1 MEAVRKRIL
10 QEDILN
16 GASNSMV
23 NVITELSKY
32 AMVLFLALYT
42 LVGFQLVQK
51 AEDEKRASLWQQN
64 VLFFAMH
71 GMGNLILYLNTENEK
86 VIYFYGA
93 QLILFLAFLILHHL
107 IYPKSDRLL
116 NHNLLMLL
124 SVGFLMLTRLSF
136 DKAQRQFEVAM
147 LAAGITLLIPWIIR
161 KAGKLRNLYWIYG
174 AAGFGLLTAVL
185 IAGKLSFGAKLA
197 ITIHGISF
205 QPSEFVK
212 ILFVFFVAGMFHEAR
227 DFRRVVITTC
237 AAAAHVLVLVLSK
250 DLGGA
255 LIFFVVYLVMLYVA
269 TKQPLYFLAGLL
281 AGSGAAWIAWKL
293 FSHVQTRVLAW
304 SDPFSVIEN
313 EGYQITQSLFA
324 IGTGSWFGLGLGHGM
339 PYKIPVVEEDFIFAA
354 IAEELGI
361 LFAIFLIFVYMC
373 CFYMILN
380 IAMCLKDSYYKLVAV
395 GLGTLVIFQVFLS
408 VGGVIKFI
416 PSTGVTLPFISYGGS
431 SLLSMFVIWAIIQGM
446 YLKRSDEVA
455 ENDREKAGKEEKEEK
470 TRKKSKQ
477 PGVQ

>member
-1 MEAVRKRIL
+1 
-10 QEDILN
+10 
-16 GASNSMV
+16 MV

-32 AMVLFLALYT
+32 AMILFLALYT
-42 LVGFQLVQK
+42 LTGFQLVRK
-51 AEDEKRASLWQQN
+51 PEEERRAALWQQN
-64 VLFFAMH
+64 FLFFSMH
-71 GMGNLILYLNTENEK
+71 LMGNLILYLNTENEK
-86 VIYFYGA
+86 IVYFYGA
-93 QLILFLAFLILHHL
+93 QLVLFLVFLILHHL

-124 SVGFLMLTRLSF
+124 SIGLLMLSRLSF
-136 DKAQRQFEVAM
+136 DKASRQFEVAV
-147 LAAGITLLIPWIIR
+147 LAAGITFLIPWIIR

-197 ITIHGISF
+197 ITVHGITF

-212 ILFVFFVAGMFHEAR
+212 ILFVFFVAGMLHEAQ
-227 DFRRVVITTC
+227 DFRRVVITSS

-255 LIFFVVYLVMLYVA
+255 LIFFVTYLVMLYAA

-281 AGSGAAWIAWKL
+281 AGSGAAWAAWKL
-293 FSHVQTRVLAW
+293 FSHVQARVLAW
-304 SDPFSVIEN
+304 SNPFSVIEK

-324 IGTGSWFGLGLGHGM
+324 IGTGGWFGLGLGQGM

-354 IAEELGI
+354 ISEELGI
-361 LFAIFLIFVYMC
+361 LFSIFLIFVYMC
-373 CFYMILN
+373 CFYMVLN

-408 VGGVIKFI
+408 IGGVIKFI

-455 ENDREKAGKEEKEEK
+455 ENDKDREKAEKEEK
-470 TRKKSKQ
+470 RSKK